1 MQYEEELIAA
11 SQFFSKLDLQ
21 DVKWLFDSGFIY
33 FNHNFGINTQHFLDN
48 PELKSQFLLIGTT
61 KKPELADSF
70 VSIIEHVKF
79 PFIAHQWHPEKPAH
93 EKGPAYVYL
102 DQSSRNIRIMNE
114 LLLVVVDSC
123 RETAVDLQ
131 TLPPT
136 VHAFLSTSMQTIQTT
151 FTLSDKVYTAR
162 RFLNDQEILFD

>member
-61 KKPELADSF
+61 KKPELPDSF
-70 VSIIEHVKF
+70 VSIIEH
-79 PFIAHQWHPEKPAH
+79 
-93 EKGPAYVYL
+93 YVYL

-136 VHAFLSTSMQTIQTT
+136 VHAFLSTSMQAIQTT
-151 FTLSDKVYTAR
+151 FTFSDKVYTAR